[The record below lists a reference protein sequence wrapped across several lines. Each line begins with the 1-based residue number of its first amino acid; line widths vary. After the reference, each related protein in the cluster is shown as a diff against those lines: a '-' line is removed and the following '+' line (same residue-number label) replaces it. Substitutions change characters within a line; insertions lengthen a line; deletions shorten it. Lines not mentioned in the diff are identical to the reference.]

1 MKNNKNLKKYIDK
14 IKVESIIKSIIYGFI
29 IGLIFVC
36 LLSFILYLF
45 KTKQV
50 LIVIVLGVLITC
62 VSSYLI
68 YQKVFVPSIN
78 KVANRI
84 DELGLEERIITM
96 VENED
101 KDSYIYQKQREDA
114 LFKLDNVKTTEIK
127 FKFSKYMF
135 IVLGAVL
142 VLSGFSLAL
151 PDRSSNNS
159 NISNSITSG
168 IFNTSS
174 ISNSTSSSSSELI
187 DEDAIIQEMLDKLRE
202 IINKAGIDQDVKDEL
217 HAIVD
222 QLEVE
227 LKNLDTLEEK
237 IQAIKDAQK
246 EIEERIKE
254 ELLKMSLGRAL
265 QQYDL
270 TKELGIAIYQEDLDK
285 VNIAMNN
292 LIILIQQSENPVEDA
307 RKIME
312 CLNNALDIATKEK
325 NEALIE
331 AVRNFADS
339 LKAIVGDNNQT
350 MSISFN
356 DDYLIINT
364 LNDGDESSLIIDV
377 LETANQEIQ
386 DALRKSDE
394 TQVPEQGEGEEE
406 EEGEQ
411 TEQDV
416 QDAGDQMD
424 SAMDDAL
431 EDLEDLLEKESQENQ
446 EQEGNQGNEG
456 EPDDEVPPPSFDDS
470 ELESDTVIDGDTPYL
485 DVFEEYYEQI
495 LEYLANNEDIPD
507 DLREA
512 IEEYLEMI
520 KE

>member
-14 IKVESIIKSIIYGFI
+14 IKVESIIKSILYGFI
-29 IGLIFVC
+29 LGLVFVC

-50 LIVIVLGVLITC
+50 LIVIILGVLITC
-62 VSSYLI
+62 VSSYFI

-114 LFKLDNVKTTEIK
+114 LIKLDNVKTSEIK

-142 VLSGFSLAL
+142 VLSGFSLTL
-151 PDRSSNNS
+151 PDRSSHNSSTNS
-159 NISNSITSG
+159 NSSYVSNS
-168 IFNTSS
+168 SS
-174 ISNSTSSSSSELI
+174 ISSSTSSSSSELI

-222 QLEVE
+222 ALEEE

-237 IQAIKDAQK
+237 IQTIKDAQK

-292 LIILIQQSENPVEDA
+292 LIILIQQSSNPIEDA

-339 LKAIVGDNNQT
+339 LKAIVGDNSQT

-356 DDYLIINT
+356 DDYVIINT
-364 LNDGDESSLIIDV
+364 LNDGDESSSIIEV

-394 TQVPEQGEGEEE
+394 TQVPEQGEGEED

-416 QDAGDQMD
+416 HDAGDQMD

-520 KE
+520 KG